1 MTDANPYEKKAFI
14 GSRAFT
20 LHKDNSGVKY
30 IKWTEDGEYH
40 VVYEYELEEML
51 NRVKQYKGE

>member
-30 IKWTEDGEYH
+30 MNWKKCLTE
-40 VVYEYELEEML
+40 
-51 NRVKQYKGE
+51 